1 MAKQPNPAST
11 AQSDGL
17 GAVSYRRS
25 AVFAAALST
34 IFMAAIEATIVAT
47 AMPTIV
53 GALGG
58 FDQFSWIFGAYLLAQ
73 AVMIP
78 IYGRLAD
85 VYGRKPILL
94 FGIGVFLIGSILCG
108 LATNMI
114 SLIMFRALQGLGAGS
129 LVPVSQ
135 TLVGDIYSGAQR
147 ARMQGYVSSIFGSA
161 AILGPL
167 VGGLIAN
174 HVGWYAVF
182 WINIPLGI
190 VAALL
195 LVVALHENIQKR
207 QHRVDYVG
215 VLLTASSTGILMFTL
230 IHAQK
235 LSAAE
240 MTASIIVCIGLF
252 IALFAYER
260 RAPEPMLPFKLYRNR
275 IIAGGNSVGLAN
287 GAIMMSIVG
296 FLPAYMQGVMG
307 TTTLAAGAA
316 LGAMSVAWPFGG
328 FVGSRLVLRTSYRI
342 AATIGGAVLLA
353 GAVLLITLRVPASI
367 VQPMLAALLMG
378 FGMGV
383 TNICFVVAI
392 QANVDWNQ
400 RGAATSSVSFCRI
413 IGQSFGSAVF
423 GSILNF
429 GLASHAA
436 GSGADIVQVLRSGA
450 RNGLDGGIIEA
461 FAGALHNIY
470 LLSGV
475 LAAAVLITVLTLPS
489 DLKLVEH
496 R

>member
-1 MAKQPNPAST
+1 
-11 AQSDGL
+11 
-17 GAVSYRRS
+17 
-25 AVFAAALST
+25 
-34 IFMAAIEATIVAT
+34 MAAIEATIVAT

-58 FDQFSWIFGAYLLAQ
+58 FEQFSWIFGAYLLAQ

-94 FGIGVFLIGSILCG
+94 FGIGIFLIGSLLCG
-108 LATNMI
+108 LAANMTA
-114 SLIMFRALQGLGAGS
+114 LIVFRALQGFGAGS
-129 LVPVSQ
+129 LIPVSQ
-135 TLVGDIYSGAQR
+135 TLVGDIYGGAQR

-167 VGGLIAN
+167 IGGLIAN

-195 LVVALHENIQKR
+195 LVVALHENVQKR
-207 QHRVDYVG
+207 QHRIDYIG
-215 VLLTASSTGILMFTL
+215 ALLTASSTGILMFVL

-235 LSAAE
+235 LGATA

-252 IALFAYER
+252 VALFTYER

-275 IIAGGNSVGLAN
+275 IIAGGSSVGLAN

-296 FLPAYMQGVMG
+296 FLPAYMQSVMG
-307 TTTLAAGAA
+307 TSTLIAGSA
-316 LGAMSVAWPFGG
+316 LGIMSVAWPFGG

-353 GAVLLITLRVPASI
+353 GAMLLITLRVPAN
-367 VQPMLAALLMG
+367 VAQPIMASLLMG

-429 GLASHAA
+429 GLASHA
-436 GSGADIVQVLRSGA
+436 GGRGTDIVQVLRSGA
-450 RNGLDGGIIEA
+450 RGRLDTGIIEA
-461 FAGALHNIY
+461 FDAAIQNIY

-475 LAAAVLITVLTLPS
+475 LAVAVLVIVLTLPS
-489 DLKLVEH
+489 HLKLAEH
-496 R
+496 G